1 MNTLAVVALFVGCGD
16 KPEETGPTGTSGDP
30 FLFVTDEIIG
40 DASCYTPG
48 DPWLTQSPDP
58 AKQVSLPATVD
69 LEDFEDGCCVP
80 DVKADV
86 WLSDDANTTAD
97 LTSLVSGADGKI
109 TGFDLPACTPITY
122 RTWTDP
128 ALDATKDTYEAHQVS
143 ADDGTGSVVTQF
155 NSVSATTYDVVA
167 AVLGV
172 SIDADRS
179 IIAGTVY
186 GCDEEPIE
194 AAQVIVVDDAG
205 NRPDGLVIHYMVDEF
220 PDRDQPWTSEDGLWV
235 ALDVPAGDWTIEAWG
250 VVGGTLQQ
258 IGATK
263 LRAEADSINISNI
276 YVGYGDGVKYPD
288 ACLTN

>member
-1 MNTLAVVALFVGCGD
+1 MFTGLVAAVGTVRARTRVGEELRLRVDVAGLPGLHRIGDSIALSGVCCTVIALFDGVAEFHLSTETLRRTWLGRAAVGD
-16 KPEETGPTGTSGDP
+16 KLNLETALRAGDP
-30 FLFVTDEIIG
+30 LG
-40 DASCYTPG
+40 G
-48 DPWLTQSPDP
+48 H
-58 AKQVSLPATVD
+58 
-69 LEDFEDGCCVP
+69 
-80 DVKADV
+80 
-86 WLSDDANTTAD
+86 
-97 LTSLVSGADGKI
+97 LVQG
-109 TGFDLPACTPITY
+109 
-122 RTWTDP
+122 
-128 ALDATKDTYEAHQVS
+128 HV
-143 ADDGTGSVVTQF
+143 DGTGSVVTQF

-288 ACLTN
+288 ACLAN